1 MPTKSKLK
9 KKPPPPPP
17 AMFALHAP
25 VIAFGSTADPPPVA
39 KEGDEGDGKVAAEPR
54 SPTENKDRLFLDS
67 DSSSSDESDDVIP
80 PKLVA
85 YPSSSGGKKVHRAAA
100 KGRGKVP
107 SSRSKE
113 GSGGDLKSPPEAI
126 VATSRKRGADN
137 DSKVM
142 LSKRARMPSSA
153 AVEAANNESLGMAR
167 RAIRTIKNLITGGE
181 TIEAEED
188 KKEQAAKTKKIKA
201 AFAKIKKTPTAKKAV
216 EKTVIKRV
224 TKVKATQPTP
234 VVVKKEHTPAQ
245 VALIEKKRLKS
256 WTEGMALLV
265 ELKNRTGACS
275 TLNAPEGLV
284 SIKLKNFIGDLRR
297 NQKLF
302 LKGKESTITAAKIKE
317 LEDMGFDFNP
327 LESAEGKALRN
338 VKHDQTWDK
347 NFSLLEA
354 YKAVFGNC
362 LVTSMAGTDNKS
374 VSKCILDAYN
384 KYTHNIYNH
393 NVYTCSLM
401 LIFVPA
407 SSTLFA

>member
-39 KEGDEGDGKVAAEPR
+39 KEGDEDDGKVAAEPR

-67 DSSSSDESDDVIP
+67 DSSSSDESDDAIP

-100 KGRGKVP
+100 KSRGKVP
-107 SSRSKE
+107 SSRSKK

-153 AVEAANNESLGMAR
+153 AVEAANNKSLGMAIR
-167 RAIRTIKNLITGGE
+167 AVRAIRTIKNQIMGGE
-181 TIEAEED
+181 TTEAEED

-201 AFAKIKKTPTAKKAV
+201 AFVKIKKTPTTKKAV

-284 SIKLKNFIGDLRR
+284 PSKLKNFIGDLRR

-327 LESAEGKALRN
+327 LESAEGKVLRN

-384 KYTHNIYNH
+384 KYTHIIYIIIMFIRAH
-393 NVYTCSLM
+393 SC
-401 LIFVPA
+401 
-407 SSTLFA
+407 

>member
-1 MPTKSKLK
+1 
-9 KKPPPPPP
+9 
-17 AMFALHAP
+17 
-25 VIAFGSTADPPPVA
+25 
-39 KEGDEGDGKVAAEPR
+39 
-54 SPTENKDRLFLDS
+54 
-67 DSSSSDESDDVIP
+67 
-80 PKLVA
+80 
-85 YPSSSGGKKVHRAAA
+85 
-100 KGRGKVP
+100 
-107 SSRSKE
+107 
-113 GSGGDLKSPPEAI
+113 LKSPPEAI

-153 AVEAANNESLGMAR
+153 AVEAANNKSLGMAIR
-167 RAIRTIKNLITGGE
+167 AVRAIRTIKNQIMGGE
-181 TIEAEED
+181 TTEAEED

-201 AFAKIKKTPTAKKAV
+201 AFVKIKKTPTTKKAV

-245 VALIEKKRLKS
+245 VALIEKKRLKR

-284 SIKLKNFIGDLRR
+284 PSKLKNFIGDLRR

-374 VSKCILDAYN
+374 VSNCIFDAYN
-384 KYTHNIYNH
+384 KYTHIIIYIIIMFIRAH
-393 NVYTCSLM
+393 SC
-401 LIFVPA
+401 
-407 SSTLFA
+407 

>member
-1 MPTKSKLK
+1 MGCHRELGR
-9 KKPPPPPP
+9 
-17 AMFALHAP
+17 ALH
-25 VIAFGSTADPPPVA
+25 
-39 KEGDEGDGKVAAEPR
+39 
-54 SPTENKDRLFLDS
+54 
-67 DSSSSDESDDVIP
+67 
-80 PKLVA
+80 
-85 YPSSSGGKKVHRAAA
+85 H
-100 KGRGKVP
+100 
-107 SSRSKE
+107 
-113 GSGGDLKSPPEAI
+113 
-126 VATSRKRGADN
+126 
-137 DSKVM
+137 
-142 LSKRARMPSSA
+142 
-153 AVEAANNESLGMAR
+153 
-167 RAIRTIKNLITGGE
+167 
-181 TIEAEED
+181 
-188 KKEQAAKTKKIKA
+188 
-201 AFAKIKKTPTAKKAV
+201 
-216 EKTVIKRV
+216 V
-224 TKVKATQPTP
+224 T
-234 VVVKKEHTPAQ
+234 Q

-265 ELKNRTGACS
+265 ELKNLTGACS